1 MQHVSLITNENSE
14 RFPERV
20 KETMENYP
28 VDAIDKIIDSMD
40 RRKTEIIKIQ
50 RAKIEVLSECI
61 EVQILTLDS
70 KNRNVLI
77 KLTCYYTNRYGLY
90 QKMIA

>member
-1 MQHVSLITNENSE
+1 MTNENFE
-14 RFPERV
+14 RFPDRV

-40 RRKTEIIKIQ
+40 RRKTEIIKCKGQ
-50 RAKIEVLSECI
+50 RSKCI

-70 KNRNVLI
+70 KNRNMLI
-77 KLTCYYTNRYGLY
+77 ELTCYTNRYGLY
-90 QKMIA
+90 KKIIA

>member
-14 RFPERV
+14 HFPERV

-40 RRKTEIIKIQ
+40 KRKTEIITIQ
-50 RAKIEVLSECI
+50 SAKIEVLSECI
-61 EVQILTLDS
+61 EAQIPTLDS
-70 KNRNVLI
+70 KKRNVLI
-77 KLTCYYTNRYGLY
+77 KLTCYTNRYGLY
-90 QKMIA
+90 QKIIA

>member
-40 RRKTEIIKIQ
+40 KRKTEIITIQ
-50 RAKIEVLSECI
+50 RAK
-61 EVQILTLDS
+61 D
-70 KNRNVLI
+70 
-77 KLTCYYTNRYGLY
+77 
-90 QKMIA
+90 

>member
-1 MQHVSLITNENSE
+1 
-14 RFPERV
+14 
-20 KETMENYP
+20 
-28 VDAIDKIIDSMD
+28 MD

-61 EVQILTLDS
+61 EAQILTLDS

-77 KLTCYYTNRYGLY
+77 KLTCYTNRYGLY
-90 QKMIA
+90 QKIIA